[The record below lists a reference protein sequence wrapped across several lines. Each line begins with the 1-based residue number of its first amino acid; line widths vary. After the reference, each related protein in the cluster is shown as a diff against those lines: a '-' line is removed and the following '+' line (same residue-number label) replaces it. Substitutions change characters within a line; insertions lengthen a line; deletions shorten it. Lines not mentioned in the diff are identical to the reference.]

1 MSVFIRIHW
10 LPSGFNSKI
19 TAFLKDDAP
28 FLTVL
33 DVKSEKWEE
42 GKSSIENGVY
52 SVKVSYDID
61 DHDNFLNFAGF
72 HRVEGLGAL
81 IQINGAGSKC
91 LQCNKWGHVR
101 KDCPNAKTKCASCNK
116 TGHNASSCW
125 VSKAKNNNNDEIQNE
140 MEFENLVN
148 EQDDEIKFV
157 GGKKNLLNSTNKP
170 FKVTTQDSIH
180 TVEIKKELISEN
192 CEKVTK
198 TIDSVV
204 EKAMAAPMLLG
215 SNLPRQRSFSNSS
228 NKSNPTTPLI
238 TSSTFDKIKN
248 SANNNNNKSST
259 KKKNVKPAGVSDED
273 WKVELK
279 RLKAEDAEKEKK
291 REFIAMNAAAL
302 SASRGM
308 KRVSSKSNVNS
319 ENKAA
324 CKDPFIDNDDQD

>member
-1 MSVFIRIHW
+1 MLSIDEKVQIKPNGVFGALKENLMDSLNNIGAIGQFG
-10 LPSGFNSKI
+10 SSKNWTI
-19 TAFLKDDAP
+19 QFKDKASFDNNLGREIWRKALSHRRKSP

-42 GKSSIENGVY
+42 GKSLIENGVY

-116 TGHNASSCW
+116 TGHNASSCL

-157 GGKKNLLNSTNKP
+157 GEKKDLLNLTNKP
-170 FKVTTQDSIH
+170 FKVTTQYSIL
-180 TVEIKKELISEN
+180 TVEIKKELMSEN

-198 TIDSVV
+198 TNDSVV
-204 EKAMAAPMLLG
+204 EKATAAPY
-215 SNLPRQRSFSNSS
+215 
-228 NKSNPTTPLI
+228 
-238 TSSTFDKIKN
+238 
-248 SANNNNNKSST
+248 
-259 KKKNVKPAGVSDED
+259 
-273 WKVELK
+273 
-279 RLKAEDAEKEKK
+279 
-291 REFIAMNAAAL
+291 
-302 SASRGM
+302 
-308 KRVSSKSNVNS
+308 SKSMP
-319 ENKAA
+319 KLT
-324 CKDPFIDNDDQD
+324 